1 MQGGGKKRTRYTM
14 TKSRVNC
21 IVITREQEFLIKYI
35 GVNCGKFIEKFH
47 SMANGRKCTYSLMK
61 VQRSTSRVNRSLLTV
76 TRCNTIL
83 FVKPSTNARTLIF
96 TTIHVYLFHT
106 STRNN
111 RTRIPFQLL
120 SSPRLCINT
129 RVEINIRYSLP
140 ISTHV
145 KKIKI
150 RCIEN
155 NFSAT
160 CLHNHATRVPVKYN
174 TYFASS
180 TLLRIG

>member
-1 MQGGGKKRTRYTM
+1 M

-47 SMANGRKCTYSLMK
+47 SMANGRKCTYPLME
-61 VQRSTSRVNRSLLTV
+61 VQRSASRVNRSLLAV

-83 FVKPSTNARTLIF
+83 FVKPPTNARALIF
-96 TTIHVYLFHT
+96 TTIYVYLFHT

-111 RTRIPFQLL
+111 RIPFQLL
-120 SSPRLCINT
+120 SSPRFYINT

-140 ISTHV
+140 ISRT
-145 KKIKI
+145 
-150 RCIEN
+150 
-155 NFSAT
+155 
-160 CLHNHATRVPVKYN
+160 
-174 TYFASS
+174 
-180 TLLRIG
+180 